1 MFKKPEDISPLP
13 SGMMNAF
20 NKTID
25 QQMRN
30 YDSPTQEQAEAATR
44 VVMNLPQE
52 DLPQE
57 DLHEG
62 YGHPDIEMKKVV
74 SYLES
79 FLKNVKQDSDIDFDD
94 ADDTH
99 MDVQYHVLKMGNN
112 LNRYDPKHS
121 LILAQW
127 AILGEATLAI
137 TDARG
142 VSNSLKSIVKRRLD
156 MLKTI
161 AKIKV

>member
-1 MFKKPEDISPLP
+1 
-13 SGMMNAF
+13 
-20 NKTID
+20 
-25 QQMRN
+25 
-30 YDSPTQEQAEAATR
+30 
-44 VVMNLPQE
+44 MNLKQLRE
-52 DLPQE
+52 KHSSKYSIHAPQE

-62 YGHPDIEMKKVV
+62 YGHRDMQKVV
-74 SYLES
+74 SYLEG

-94 ADDTH
+94 ADDTY
-99 MDVQYHVLKMGNN
+99 MDVQYHVDKMGTN
-112 LNRYDPKHS
+112 LNWYDPKHC

-127 AILGEATLAI
+127 SILAEATRAI